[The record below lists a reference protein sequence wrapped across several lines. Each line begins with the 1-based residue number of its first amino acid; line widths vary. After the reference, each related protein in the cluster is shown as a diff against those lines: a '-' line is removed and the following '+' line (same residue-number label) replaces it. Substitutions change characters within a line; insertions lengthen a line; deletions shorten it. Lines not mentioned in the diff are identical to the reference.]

1 MRNILRI
8 GALSQPEIPE
18 QLEALIEAIF
28 REQFKK
34 LSLILGQKNISL
46 VSAYEDKANEL
57 ACISAI
63 EEGLNLEIGPLQIAS
78 NLDETDAKIRSKIY
92 RVLENQPAT
101 TVVDQQLS
109 KSDIISLCDILILVF
124 DKSDLDKFSMFSL
137 IRESFFEGQQGD
149 PATEK
154 LSIEIN
160 MPTLWTPDADGE
172 VHFEYILRAP
182 GKRDASSEIE
192 IPERI
197 IQQWAKR
204 RDTRSH

>member
-57 ACISAI
+57 A
-63 EEGLNLEIGPLQIAS
+63 
-78 NLDETDAKIRSKIY
+78 DAKIRSKIY

-109 KSDIISLCDILILVF
+109 ESDIISLCDILILVF
-124 DKSDLDKFSMFSL
+124 DKSDLDKFSMFEL

-182 GKRDASSEIE
+182 GQRDASSEIE

-197 IQQWAKR
+197 MQQWTKR

>member
-8 GALSQPEIPE
+8 GTLSQPEIPE

-46 VSAYEDKANEL
+46 VSAYEDKANEF

-78 NLDETDAKIRSKIY
+78 SLDETDAKIRSKIY

-124 DKSDLDKFSMFSL
+124 DKSDLDKFSMFEL
-137 IRESFFEGQQGD
+137 IRESFFEGQQGY

-160 MPTLWTPDADGE
+160 MPVE
-172 VHFEYILRAP
+172 CH
-182 GKRDASSEIE
+182 
-192 IPERI
+192 
-197 IQQWAKR
+197 
-204 RDTRSH
+204 